1 MDPISLGR
9 PILLFEREAA
19 AGQADSASNEGE
31 APQEPDDSYF
41 EFTAEDYHR
50 VMASQQATKNHAES
64 GLRTEK
70 LREQELQ
77 RRAAAQ
83 GPVPIH
89 VHFQD
94 GLVLQVGPMHN
105 I

>member
-1 MDPISLGR
+1 M
-9 PILLFEREAA
+9 
-19 AGQADSASNEGE
+19 AGQ
-31 APQEPDDSYF
+31 
-41 EFTAEDYHR
+41 
-50 VMASQQATKNHAES
+50 QAAKARAES

-70 LREQELQ
+70 LREQEMQ
-77 RRAAAQ
+77 RRAAAL

-94 GLVLQVGPMHN
+94 GLVLQVT